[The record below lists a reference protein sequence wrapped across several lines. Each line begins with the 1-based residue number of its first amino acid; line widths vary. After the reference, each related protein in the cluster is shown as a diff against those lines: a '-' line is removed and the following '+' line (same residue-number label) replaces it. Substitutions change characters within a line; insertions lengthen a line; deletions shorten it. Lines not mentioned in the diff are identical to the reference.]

1 MFNIIIATHGQL
13 AEEFLNVLQS
23 LFGHLNQIEA
33 LGLKDQGVVSFGNK
47 VDQLLATTANQ
58 SVLVLCDLAGGTPF
72 NEFAKRS
79 NKYSNDFFLFG
90 GVSLPVLIEALN
102 LRMQNQSLDQVVEK
116 LRQLTPL
123 TMFKAQ
129 DRKNAE
135 DE

>member
-23 LFGHLNQIEA
+23 LFGHLDKIEA
-33 LGLKDQGVVSFGNK
+33 LGLKDQGVVSYGNK
-47 VDQLLATTANQ
+47 VDQLLASISNQ
-58 SVLVLCDLAGGTPF
+58 PVLILCDLAGGTPF

-79 NKYSNDFFLFG
+79 NEWNSDFFLFG
-90 GVSLPVLIEALN
+90 GVSLPDLIEALN
-102 LRMQNQSLDQVVEK
+102 LRMQNRSVDQVVEK
-116 LRQLTPL
+116 LQQLTSL

-129 DRKNAE
+129 DSKNAE

>member
-23 LFGHLNQIEA
+23 LFGHLDKIEA
-33 LGLKDQGVVSFGNK
+33 LGLKDQGVVSYGNK
-47 VDQLLATTANQ
+47 VDQLLASISNQ
-58 SVLVLCDLAGGTPF
+58 PVLVLCDLAGGTPF

-79 NKYSNDFFLFG
+79 NEWNSDFFLFG
-90 GVSLPVLIEALN
+90 GVSLPDLIEALN
-102 LRMQNQSLDQVVEK
+102 LRMQNRSVDQVVEK
-116 LRQLTPL
+116 LQQLTSL

-129 DRKNAE
+129 DSKNAE